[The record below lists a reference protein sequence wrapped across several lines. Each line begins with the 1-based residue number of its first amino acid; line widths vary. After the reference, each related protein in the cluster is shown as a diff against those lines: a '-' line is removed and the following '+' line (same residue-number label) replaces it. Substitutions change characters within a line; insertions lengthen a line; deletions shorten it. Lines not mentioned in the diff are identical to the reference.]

1 MKCLVVIP
9 CLNEAAHIAGLL
21 GWLGEA
27 ADRLDMTVVVADGG
41 STDGTIDIVRRVAN
55 SNPRILLLHNPD
67 RIQSAAVNRA
77 VEAHGAGFDCLIR
90 IDAHGSYPSD
100 YCDCLLAEAEAT
112 GADSVVVSMIT
123 KGDGILQRAIALA
136 QNSKLGNGGAKHR
149 RRASGHWTDHGHHAL
164 IRLAPFRAVG
174 GYDQRFSHNEDAEL
188 DHRLRAAGYRIW
200 MTDRTAMV
208 YYPRATLGG
217 LFRQY
222 LAYGRGRAMNIRK
235 HGTMPKLR
243 QILPATVVPLA
254 VGATLAAVY
263 WWAAVPFALW
273 ALICFGYGV
282 AMGIGHRN
290 PAAPLAGLSAMVMH
304 FAWSAGFWLQ
314 LLDLRRWRR
323 PSP

>member
-1 MKCLVVIP
+1 
-9 CLNEAAHIAGLL
+9 
-21 GWLGEA
+21 
-27 ADRLDMTVVVADGG
+27 
-41 STDGTIDIVRRVAN
+41 
-55 SNPRILLLHNPD
+55 
-67 RIQSAAVNRA
+67 
-77 VEAHGAGFDCLIR
+77 
-90 IDAHGSYPSD
+90 HGSYPSD

-164 IRLAPFRAVG
+164 IPRAPFRAVG

-290 PAAPLAGLSAMVMH
+290 PAEIGRAHV
-304 FAWSAGFWLQ
+304 
-314 LLDLRRWRR
+314 
-323 PSP
+323 